1 MLIPLNFEGEIKPL
15 PPGTYS
21 ARIIA
26 GEGKVSAKGNPY
38 INWQLET
45 FGSADVNGKRVFHTT
60 PTTGG
65 WVTKLAEFHKAAT
78 GENIDKTAKQY
89 DPEML
94 VGKELTVTL
103 VSESY
108 PASDGTQKER
118 MAVKSVARPQ

>member
-1 MLIPLNFEGEIKPL
+1 MLQPLDFSGEITPL
-15 PPGTYS
+15 QPGTYS

-26 GEGKVSAKGNPY
+26 AEGKTSAKGNPY

-45 FGSADVNGKRVFHTT
+45 FGSPEVSGKRIFHTT

-65 WVTKLAEFHKAAT
+65 WVTKLAELHKAAT
-78 GENIDKTAKQY
+78 GEDIDKKAKQY
-89 DPEML
+89 DAEML

-108 PASDGTQKER
+108 PANDGTQKTR
-118 MAVKSVARPQ
+118 LGVKSVARIS